1 MTIDPEGVTLTIPD
15 SSPPPGRATPA
26 EDAARDGLEDI
37 EGGLDNEGDGNG
49 LVIWNISG
57 SAQPHIIPCK

>member
-37 EGGLDNEGDGNG
+37 EGGLDIEGDGNG
-49 LVIWNISG
+49 LVIDG
-57 SAQPHIIPCK
+57 D